1 MLPSFY
7 AVADV
12 CQATVGV
19 AMMCLLVLASQPG
32 PLLDGHV
39 RGGGSAAVV
48 PRRCPLHP
56 LTLPPPLLLS
66 LVIPAPVQPHPHTLT
81 PRVIWARAQALN
93 LVAGRTELGAHA
105 PKLGSALHLSAL
117 LEGCAVGVHLGRAA
131 RAAAAGVQPPRA
143 FRCAPTSCPYA
154 PSTCASAPCK
164 GRCRSRHGG
173 ASLPHVAP
181 RSARTHH
188 PPHTPTPPVCP

>member
-1 MLPSFY
+1 MLPSLC

-48 PRRCPLHP
+48 PRRSPLHP

-66 LVIPAPVQPHPHTLT
+66 LVIPAPVQP
-81 PRVIWARAQALN
+81 Q
-93 LVAGRTELGAHA
+93 G
-105 PKLGSALHLSAL
+105 
-117 LEGCAVGVHLGRAA
+117 
-131 RAAAAGVQPPRA
+131 
-143 FRCAPTSCPYA
+143 
-154 PSTCASAPCK
+154 
-164 GRCRSRHGG
+164 
-173 ASLPHVAP
+173 
-181 RSARTHH
+181 
-188 PPHTPTPPVCP
+188 